1 MKYNLIKTDNYLL
14 VVDDSEIKEDDWFI
28 REGSIHKCFKVHKTD
43 IEFLTSINSVYCG
56 SNTFWSKEYC
66 KKIMAHAPLNNSP
79 ILEGIPLLPP
89 PLEDDVEQLAHEE
102 YPESDWD
109 DSHRSGFKA
118 GYYTARYKH
127 KYTEEDLRDAIS
139 MAQEQELVKYTDNE
153 YRYTHS
159 EMDIINSLQQPKL
172 PIAFECEI
180 ERVFKH
186 NEHMERE
193 FYDVPK
199 TFTNSEGKTEWV
211 GKYIYE

>member
-14 VVDDSEIKEDDWFI
+14 VVDDSEIKEGDWFF
-28 REGSIHKCFKVHKTD
+28 RDGSIHKCFRVHRTD
-43 IEFLTSINSVYCG
+43 IEFLTSIDSIYCG

-79 ILEGIPLLPP
+79 ILEGVPLLP
-89 PLEDDVEQLAHEE
+89 PLEDDVEKLDEE
-102 YPESDWD
+102 HSPYPKPYKTYEK
-109 DSHRSGFKA
+109 GFDKGYNKA
-118 GYYTARYKH
+118 REKYKF
-127 KYTEEDLRDAIS
+127 TEEDIRQAYLFGKS
-139 MAQEQELVKYTDNE
+139 MMSPKNFEKYLQ
-153 YRYTHS
+153 
-159 EMDIINSLQQPKL
+159 SLQQSKL

-193 FYDVPK
+193 FYEVPK
-199 TFTNSEGKTEWV
+199 TITNSEGRTEWV